1 MDQVSLSFLFEK
13 ILAGSFQIG
22 YTFAVIMS
30 RRRNPPQQ
38 LELAPRSKHGGRRP
52 GAGRPRI
59 HDPGREHR
67 RRPSLSPTVPLHVTL
82 RMEARVYNL
91 RSDRSFRVIERA
103 LLAATQRDDAR
114 IVHFSVQGNHIHML
128 VEADERRAL
137 SSAMRSLAIRIGL
150 GMNRLMRSS
159 GKVIAHRYHARQLRT
174 PTEVYRALGYVRR
187 NHSHHARRLGRP
199 VATSVDRYSSD
210 SEHVFAAPAAKTWL
224 LSIGWQKSPAARTA
238 AFTRCDES

>member
-1 MDQVSLSFLFEK
+1 
-13 ILAGSFQIG
+13 
-22 YTFAVIMS
+22 
-30 RRRNPPQQ
+30 
-38 LELAPRSKHGGRRP
+38 
-52 GAGRPRI
+52 
-59 HDPGREHR
+59 
-67 RRPSLSPTVPLHVTL
+67 
-82 RMEARVYNL
+82 
-91 RSDRSFRVIERA
+91 
-103 LLAATQRDDAR
+103 
-114 IVHFSVQGNHIHML
+114 ML

-210 SEHVFAAPAAKTWL
+210 SEHVFAPPAAKTWL